1 VGHEQDTSRGGGDH
15 VTGSELVS
23 LLILAVAA
31 AASPFSLIAFSLVLA
46 TDRGPKNGIA
56 FICGWI
62 VTVTLIGVAM
72 ALLGS
77 GVEFNQS
84 NTAGKWTLALELALG
99 VVLIFLWVRRRFRPK
114 PTEIEAAV
122 VVPVVEKPA
131 PAWQRKIGTMGYF
144 GAFIAGGAVQTWPVM
159 IAAAAEILR
168 LDLSG
173 AQKLEWMFIFAVAT
187 TAGIVVLEVLA
198 WRSPGSA
205 AARLQQIRT
214 YVDVHR
220 DAVINWAFLV
230 GGLWLFFRGL
240 LGLI

>member
-1 VGHEQDTSRGGGDH
+1 M
-15 VTGSELVS
+15 TGSELVT
-23 LLILAVAA
+23 LLLLAFTA

-46 TDRGPKNGIA
+46 TERGSRNGIA

-62 VTVTLIGVAM
+62 VTVTMIGVVM
-72 ALLGS
+72 SVLGS

-99 VVLIFLWVRRRFRPK
+99 VLLIFLWARRRFRPK
-114 PTEIEAAV
+114 PKPAAV
-122 VVPVVEKPA
+122 VDKEPKPM
-131 PAWQRKIGTMGYF
+131 PSWQRKIGTMGYL

-159 IAAAAEILR
+159 IAAAAEIIR
-168 LDLSG
+168 LDLG
-173 AQKLEWMFIFAVAT
+173 AAESLTWMFLFALAT

-205 AARLQQIRT
+205 AARLQRIRD
-214 YVDVHR
+214 YVDGHR
-220 DAVINWAFLV
+220 DAVLNWAFLI

-240 LGLI
+240 LGLL

>member
-1 VGHEQDTSRGGGDH
+1 M
-15 VTGSELVS
+15 TGSELVS
-23 LLILAVAA
+23 LLILAFTA

-62 VTVTLIGVAM
+62 VTVTMIGVVM
-72 ALLGS
+72 SILGS
-77 GVEFNQS
+77 GVEFKQS
-84 NTAGKWTLALELALG
+84 NTAGKWTLALQLALG
-99 VVLIFLWVRRRFRPK
+99 VMLIVVWVRRRFRPK
-114 PTEIEAAV
+114 LTPEFKD
-122 VVPVVEKPA
+122 VEPKA
-131 PAWQRKIGTMGYF
+131 EPAWQRKIATMGYP

-168 LDLSG
+168 LDLGPAESLG
-173 AQKLEWMFIFAVAT
+173 WMFLFALST

-205 AARLQQIRT
+205 ADRLARLRGYI
-214 YVDVHR
+214 DAHR
-220 DAVINWAFLV
+220 DSVVNWAFLL
-230 GGLWLFFRGL
+230 GGLWLLFRGL

>member
-1 VGHEQDTSRGGGDH
+1 
-15 VTGSELVS
+15 VTGSDLVS
-23 LLILAVAA
+23 LLILAATA

-46 TDRGPKNGIA
+46 TDRGARNGIA

-62 VTVTLIGVAM
+62 VTVTLIGVVM

-77 GVEFNQS
+77 GIEFDKS

-99 VVLIFLWVRRRFRPK
+99 VGLIFLWARRRFRPR
-114 PTEIEAAV
+114 PQPVAVEV
-122 VVPVVEKPA
+122 VVKDP
-131 PAWQRKIGTMGYF
+131 PAWQRKIGTMGYP

-159 IAAAAEILR
+159 IAAAAQILL
-168 LDLSG
+168 LDLGPAESLG
-173 AQKLEWMFIFAVAT
+173 WMFLFALAT

-198 WRSPGSA
+198 WRAPGSA
-205 AARLQQIRT
+205 AERLNRIRA
-214 YVDVHR
+214 YIDGHR
-220 DAVINWAFLV
+220 DAVVNWAFLL